1 MPNNGYSCIITHYNY
16 TGLIQNDITH
26 DQVLEAAGDG
36 TFAMKENEVYT
47 VSSAIGGVERM
58 EMGENE
64 AYTVSRAVG
73 GVERMEMGENE
84 AYTVSRAVG
93 GVERMEMGENEAYMM
108 SEGEGRVE
116 MMNNEAYTV
125 SRAVDNELEARE
137 AVEPTYEYIQ

>member
-1 MPNNGYSCIITHYNY
+1 MDIVALSHTIY

-26 DQVLEAAGDG
+26 NQVLEAAGDG

-64 AYTVSRAVG
+64 AYTVSRAI
-73 GVERMEMGENE
+73 
-84 AYTVSRAVG
+84 G

-125 SRAVDNELEARE
+125 SRTVGGINNELEERE
-137 AVEPTYEYIQ
+137 AVGPTYEYIQ